1 MRTFLPNEDT
11 GLKKSS
17 NFPKFTLSFEERK
30 QDSEHNLP
38 SPALLPTLPEAIHK
52 SSQAGL
58 LPKFLSPPG
67 KTSHSYCKILFWI
80 SDALF
85 SKVWSDHYRLTR
97 ESPPLPP
104 DMFRGIL
111 ISLAVIHED
120 SAMTKQNG
128 GIWSSPNMP
137 NPLPCLL
144 HSAVFLLPG
153 TLPSSCMTHTSYMT
167 KFKKTERRK
176 KWKNPNQQSF
186 HLSLEISLTH
196 FASMRVPFSVFLRH
210 SCGIFYAYHHYTS
223 RVCLTEQWDSGKQYI
238 CLLSLLLC
246 IYWMGC

>member
-104 DMFRGIL
+104 DLF
-111 ISLAVIHED
+111 SC
-120 SAMTKQNG
+120 
-128 GIWSSPNMP
+128 
-137 NPLPCLL
+137 NPWRLC
-144 HSAVFLLPG
+144 
-153 TLPSSCMTHTSYMT
+153 YD
-167 KFKKTERRK
+167 KTEWWHLK
-176 KWKNPNQQSF
+176 FPKYAKPSTMPPSFCSFPAAWNP
-186 HLSLEISLTH
+186 
-196 FASMRVPFSVFLRH
+196 
-210 SCGIFYAYHHYTS
+210 
-223 RVCLTEQWDSGKQYI
+223 
-238 CLLSLLLC
+238 SLLLHDSH
-246 IYWMGC
+246 ILHD